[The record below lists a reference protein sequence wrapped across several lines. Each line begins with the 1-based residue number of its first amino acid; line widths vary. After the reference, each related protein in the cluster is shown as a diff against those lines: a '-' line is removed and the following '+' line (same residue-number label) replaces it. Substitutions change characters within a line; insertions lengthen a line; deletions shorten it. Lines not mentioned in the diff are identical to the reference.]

1 MSSKCQLLSQCLLVY
16 SKSLQCRCFLISW
29 ACIQPTGHDIIC
41 MVGLT
46 VTIVA
51 YFVWYRYIQRVNI
64 ILFAYKKK
72 HINLKSLNVVLHLDR
87 SVSFRVMWL
96 TLTCQT
102 THFKECFLK
111 DVIES
116 SSCKVLMMNSN
127 LLFTGNLKDM
137 CSKNKKRIKLNCA
150 ILLLVCKNLP
160 LICEESKN
168 KLRKYYM
175 GKDMI
180 STNLDVTVSYLAW
193 F

>member
-1 MSSKCQLLSQCLLVY
+1 MFSHFMSMHSTYRTRYNLYGRINCNNSSIFCL
-16 SKSLQCRCFLISW
+16 
-29 ACIQPTGHDIIC
+29 IQIHSEGKYNS
-41 MVGLT
+41 VRLK
-46 VTIVA
+46 
-51 YFVWYRYIQRVNI
+51 
-64 ILFAYKKK
+64 KKK